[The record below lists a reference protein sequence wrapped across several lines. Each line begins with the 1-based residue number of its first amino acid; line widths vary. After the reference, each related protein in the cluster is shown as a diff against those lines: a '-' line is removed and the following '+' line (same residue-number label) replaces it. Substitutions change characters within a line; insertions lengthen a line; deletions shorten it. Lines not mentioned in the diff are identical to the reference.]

1 MTINPPDVWA
11 SSYESKW
18 QEVFKAAQGE
28 GFNANKATADAWS
41 YWNDSNANKLGCI
54 APTATATN
62 LSGITNQASFAPV
75 DFSSAKTPAESA
87 NVLATAWQSWASSIM
102 WPPAPPAPPFSSIL
116 VVHMDA
122 PSVAAAYAN
131 LLSGLI
137 AELAVIPKDAAGVQ
151 AKYKA
156 LGNLFRTAATSL
168 KVEFIGLSMSS
179 PPTPL
184 KISVPVF

>member
-1 MTINPPDVWA
+1 MTINPPDLWA

-28 GFNANKATADAWS
+28 GFDAAQTTADAWAS
-41 YWNDSNANKLGCI
+41 WNDSNANKLQCI
-54 APTATATN
+54 APTATATP
-62 LSGITNQASFAPV
+62 LSGTTKPKAFSPV
-75 DFSSAKTPAESA
+75 DFSSARTATQSA
-87 NVLATAWQSWASSIM
+87 NVLASAWQAWANAIL
-102 WPPAPPAPPFSSIL
+102 WGAVPPAPPFSVIT

-122 PSVAAAYAN
+122 ASVSLGYSN
-131 LLSGLI
+131 LLAGLI
-137 AELAVIPKDAAGVQ
+137 AELEIVPKDEAGVQ

-156 LGNLFRTAATSL
+156 IGKLFHTAATSL
-168 KVEFIGLSMSS
+168 KVEFIGMSMSS